1 MAHTPND
8 TMVCFPLYV
17 TVDSGNFC
25 LNSGFLE
32 PVQTG
37 SSPEKTKKIGC
48 TVSISTTK
56 EARDTRSSL
65 KILFSSGLH
74 CLT

>member
-8 TMVCFPLYV
+8 TMVCVPLYV

-37 SSPEKTKKIGC
+37 SSTEKNKKIGC